1 MPGKSGR
8 GKRKQP
14 SLSKKKKSKRMVM
27 AVAAQQPP
35 ASQPE
40 VRKSPERVS
49 TPVSSIAPVRYP
61 YIHAEL
67 RRIVILSGVIL
78 GILVVLA
85 FVLS

>member
-1 MPGKSGR
+1 
-8 GKRKQP
+8 
-14 SLSKKKKSKRMVM
+14 M
-27 AVAAQQPP
+27 AVAVQQPP
-35 ASQPE
+35 VSQPE

-49 TPVSSIAPVRYP
+49 TPVSSIAPIRHP

-78 GILVVLA
+78 GILVILA